1 MIYRPLWHQCGG
13 LSGGPIYKKS
23 HILGTVELMTL
34 NLFNLDIV
42 SVVFCS
48 SFYSGLEGLPN
59 CFTMLGNLKSKC
71 QDVLEEVKSSQNN
84 ETHKMVHLKIQA
96 LRTCFLSSA

>member
-1 MIYRPLWHQCGG
+1 MEVVTP
-13 LSGGPIYKKS
+13 
-23 HILGTVELMTL
+23 
-34 NLFNLDIV
+34 NLFNLVIV

-48 SFYSGLEGLPN
+48 SFCNGLEGLPN
-59 CFTMLGNLKSKC
+59 CSTMQGNLKSKC

-96 LRTCFLSSA
+96 LRTCFLSSALAD